1 MRRLMTA
8 GMLVSA
14 LSLGLYGQ
22 AMTEA
27 AAAAAGSSMGS
38 VAGQQV
44 GQGLTN
50 IFKSV
55 TGATN
60 SAARGGS
67 KSSLVK
73 VGPGVPKD
81 VPKAKTTVKQSAAPA
96 QPAPATA
103 VAAVSTPAPSP
114 AAVPAPPRAQEDDLY
129 NVPPP
134 PPLPSERR
142 RPAPR
147 PVQPVLPTPP
157 APVMTEA
164 ALRTVKAGMDR
175 SELLKLGE
183 PSARISMDKDGHF
196 VEVFRYSSGR
206 NPVGAVRLT
215 DGAVSRVEVVV
226 NQ

>member
-55 TGATN
+55 NRTT
-60 SAARGGS
+60 SKAARPAS

-73 VGPGVPKD
+73 VGPGVPKEQAD
-81 VPKAKTTVKQSAAPA
+81 EQKPQTQAAVL
-96 QPAPATA
+96 APAT
-103 VAAVSTPAPSP
+103 VSAPLPS
-114 AAVPAPPRAQEDDLY
+114 ADVPSVPRVPEDDVY

-134 PPLPSERR
+134 PPLPRQVR

-147 PVQPVLPTPP
+147 PVEPALPPP
-157 APVMTEA
+157 PPPVMTEA

-175 SELLKLGE
+175 SDVLKLGE
-183 PSARISMDKDGHF
+183 PSARITMDKDGHF
-196 VEVFRYSSGR
+196 VEVFRYTVGR
-206 NPVGAVRLT
+206 NPLGAVRLS

>member
-1 MRRLMTA
+1 MRRLLTA
-8 GMLVSA
+8 GVLVSV

-55 TGATN
+55 NRATGK
-60 SAARGGS
+60 AAKGDS

-73 VGPGVPKD
+73 VGPGVPKER
-81 VPKAKTTVKQSAAPA
+81 VTLKKATE
-96 QPAPATA
+96 QPEATP
-103 VAAVSTPAPSP
+103 VAAV
-114 AAVPAPPRAQEDDLY
+114 AVPATSPVAVPPPPRTAEDDVY

-134 PPLPSERR
+134 PPLPGQVR

-147 PVQPVLPTPP
+147 PVEPVLPPP
-157 APVMTEA
+157 SAPVMTEA
-164 ALRTVKAGMDR
+164 VLRTVKAGMDR
-175 SELLKLGE
+175 SEVLKLGE
-183 PSARISMDKDGHF
+183 PAARITMDKDGHF
-196 VEVFRYSSGR
+196 VEVFRYSAGR
-206 NPVGAVRLT
+206 NPLGTVRLS
-215 DGAVSRVEVVV
+215 DGAVYRVEVIV
-226 NQ
+226 NE